1 MIILNKKLLITII
14 LLTIIYIISFFQRET
29 NFIMP
34 KNNFKNINLSYVDIN
49 YNDKHLKVNIDDYI
63 IGVVAAEMPASFEE
77 EALKAQSVASRTYL
91 VNTLSTTNLV
101 DTTTNNQVYID
112 KTAMKDKWGIDYIKY
127 YNKISNCVKETK
139 DKIITYQNKPI
150 KAFYYSMSNGY
161 TESSLNVFNEQ
172 LDYLNIIES
181 KWDKD
186 NQEII
191 TISKNDF
198 CTKLNIDC
206 SNIIISN
213 IKKDK
218 SNRIEAI
225 TINNKIYTGIEI
237 RKLLNLRSTDFEI
250 DIRDSLISV
259 TTKGYGHGVGMSQ
272 YGANNM
278 AKEGYTYEEILKYYY
293 QNIEISNI

>member
-1 MIILNKKLLITII
+1 MNKKLLITII

-34 KNNFKNINLSYVDIN
+34 KNNFKDINLSYVDIN
-49 YNDKHLKVNIDDYI
+49 YNDKHLKVSIDDYI

-91 VNTLSTTNLV
+91 VNTLSTNNLV

-112 KTAMKDKWGIDYIKY
+112 KTAMKDKWGNDYNKY

-218 SNRIEAI
+218 SNRIKTI
-225 TINNKIYTGIEI
+225 IINNKLFTGVEV
-237 RKLLNLRSTDFEI
+237 RHLLNLRSTDFEI
-250 DIRDSLISV
+250 DITDSLISV

>member
-1 MIILNKKLLITII
+1 
-14 LLTIIYIISFFQRET
+14 
-29 NFIMP
+29 MP
-34 KNNFKNINLSYVDIN
+34 KNNVIKRDIIYVDIN
-49 YNDKHLKVNIDDYI
+49 YNGQHQKINIDDYI

-77 EALKAQSVASRTYL
+77 EAIKAQAIASRTYL
-91 VNTLSTTNLV
+91 INSVSSTNLI

-112 KTAMKDKWGIDYIKY
+112 TSVMKDKWGSDYLKY

-186 NQEII
+186 NQETI
-191 TISKNDF
+191 TISKKDF

-206 SNIIISN
+206 SNISIDN

-218 SNRIEAI
+218 SNRIESI
-225 TINNKIYTGIEI
+225 SINNNTYTGIEI

-250 DIRDSLISV
+250 EISPSIISI

-272 YGANNM
+272 YGANGM
-278 AKEGYTYEEILKYYY
+278 AKDKYKYDEILKYYY
-293 QNIEISNI
+293 QDIEIVTL

>member
-1 MIILNKKLLITII
+1 MNKKLLITII

-34 KNNFKNINLSYVDIN
+34 KNNFKDINLSYVDIN
-49 YNDKHLKVNIDDYI
+49 YNDKHLKVSIDDYI

-91 VNTLSTTNLV
+91 INTLSTTNLV

-112 KTAMKDKWGIDYIKY
+112 KSAMQEKWGNDYNKY

-161 TESSLNVFNEQ
+161 TESSLNVFNKQ

-206 SNIIISN
+206 SNIRITN

-218 SNRIEAI
+218 SNRIESI

-250 DIRDSLISV
+250 DITDSLISV

>member
-1 MIILNKKLLITII
+1 
-14 LLTIIYIISFFQRET
+14 
-29 NFIMP
+29 MP
-34 KNNFKNINLSYVDIN
+34 KNNFKNIDITYVDIN
-49 YNDKHLKVNIDDYI
+49 YKDKHLKLNIDDYI
-63 IGVVAAEMPASFEE
+63 IGVVAAEMPASFEK
-77 EALKAQSVASRTYL
+77 EALKAQSIASRTYL
-91 VNTLSTTNLV
+91 INTMSTANLI

-112 KTAMKDKWGIDYIKY
+112 KSAMLEKWGNDYNKY

-161 TESSLNVFNEQ
+161 TESSLNVFKEQ

-186 NQEII
+186 NQETI
-191 TISKNDF
+191 TISKTDF
-198 CTKLNIDC
+198 CQKINIDC
-206 SNIIISN
+206 SNITITN

-218 SNRIEAI
+218 SNRIESI

-250 DIRDSLISV
+250 NITDSLVSV

>member
-1 MIILNKKLLITII
+1 MNKKLLITII

-34 KNNFKNINLSYVDIN
+34 KNNFKDIDLTYVDIN
-49 YNDKHLKVNIDDYI
+49 YNDKHIKLNIADYI

-77 EALKAQSVASRTYL
+77 EALKAQSIASRTYL
-91 VNTLSTTNLV
+91 INTMSTTKLV
-101 DTTTNNQVYID
+101 DTTTNNQAYID
-112 KTAMKDKWGIDYIKY
+112 TSAMKEKWGNDYLKY
-127 YNKISNCVKETK
+127 YNKISKCVKETK

-150 KAFYYSMSNGY
+150 KAYYYSMSNGY
-161 TESSLNVFNEQ
+161 TESSINVFNEH

-186 NQEII
+186 NQE
-191 TISKNDF
+191 TISISKQDF
-198 CTKLNIDC
+198 CTKLNTDC
-206 SNIIISN
+206 SNINISN

-218 SNRIEAI
+218 SNRIETI
-225 TINNKIYTGIEI
+225 TINNNTYTGIEL

-250 DIRDSLISV
+250 NISSIITI

-278 AKEGYTYEEILKYYY
+278 AKEGYTYDEILKYYY

>member
-1 MIILNKKLLITII
+1 MNKKLLITII

-34 KNNFKNINLSYVDIN
+34 KNNFKDINLSYVDIN
-49 YNDKHLKVNIDDYI
+49 YNDKHLKVSIDDYI

-91 VNTLSTTNLV
+91 INTLSTTNLV

-112 KTAMKDKWGIDYIKY
+112 KSAMQEKWGNDYNKY

-161 TESSLNVFNEQ
+161 TESSLNVFNKQ

-218 SNRIEAI
+218 SNRIESI
-225 TINNKIYTGIEI
+225 TINNNTYTGIEI

-250 DIRDSLISV
+250 DITDSLISV

>member
-1 MIILNKKLLITII
+1 MNKKLLITII
-14 LLTIIYIISFFQRET
+14 LLTTIYIISFFQRET

-49 YNDKHLKVNIDDYI
+49 YNDKHLKVSIDDYI

-91 VNTLSTTNLV
+91 INTLSTTNLV

-112 KTAMKDKWGIDYIKY
+112 KSAMQEKWGNDYNKY

-139 DKIITYQNKPI
+139 EKIITYQNKPI

-198 CTKLNIDC
+198 CTKLNIDF

-218 SNRIEAI
+218 SNRIESI
-225 TINNKIYTGIEI
+225 TINNNTYTGIEI

-250 DIRDSLISV
+250 DITDSLISV

>member
-14 LLTIIYIISFFQRET
+14 LLTIIYIISFFQKET

-34 KNNFKNINLSYVDIN
+34 KNNVIKKDISYIDID
-49 YNDKHLKVNIDDYI
+49 YKGKHLKLNIDDYI

-77 EALKAQSVASRTYL
+77 EALKAQSIASRTYL
-91 VNTLSTTNLV
+91 INTMSTTNLI
-101 DTTTNNQVYID
+101 DTTTNNQAYID
-112 KTAMKDKWGIDYIKY
+112 TSTMKEKWGSDYLKY
-127 YNKISNCVKETK
+127 YNKISKCVKETK

-186 NQEII
+186 NEETI
-191 TISKNDF
+191 TLSKEEF
-198 CTKLNIDC
+198 CNKLNIEC
-206 SNIIISN
+206 SNITITN

-218 SNRIEAI
+218 SNRVDSI
-225 TINNKIYTGIEI
+225 TINNNTYTGIDI
-237 RKLLNLRSTDFEI
+237 RKLLNLRSTDFKI
-250 DIRDSLISV
+250 DVSSII
-259 TTKGYGHGVGMSQ
+259 TIITKGYGHGVGMSQ

-293 QNIEISNI
+293 QNTEISNI

>member
-1 MIILNKKLLITII
+1 
-14 LLTIIYIISFFQRET
+14 
-29 NFIMP
+29 MP
-34 KNNFKNINLSYVDIN
+34 KNNFKDINLTYVDIN
-49 YNDKHLKVNIDDYI
+49 YNDKHIKLNIADYI

-77 EALKAQSVASRTYL
+77 EALKAQSIASRTYL
-91 VNTLSTTNLV
+91 INKMSTTKLV
-101 DTTTNNQVYID
+101 DTTTNNQAYID
-112 KTAMKDKWGIDYIKY
+112 TSAMKEKWGNDYLKY
-127 YNKISNCVKETK
+127 YNKISKCVKETK

-150 KAFYYSMSNGY
+150 KAYYYSMSNGY
-161 TESSLNVFNEQ
+161 TESSINVFNEH

-186 NQEII
+186 NQE
-191 TISKNDF
+191 TISISKQDF
-198 CTKLNIDC
+198 CTKLNTDC
-206 SNIIISN
+206 SNINISN

-218 SNRIEAI
+218 SNRIETI
-225 TINNKIYTGIEI
+225 TINNNTYTGIEL

-250 DIRDSLISV
+250 NISSIITI

-278 AKEGYTYEEILKYYY
+278 AKEGYTYDEILKYYY